1 VTDAGVKNKISRPL
15 AITLVA
21 ACSFSIGL
29 IGTLAGAL
37 LGLLILQPTSFPIAF
52 TQNSTFLS
60 LLWLVVG
67 PILVYSSYNLF
78 NMKKWAAQAVAA
90 VMLFDLIAG
99 PPYVLLAQPSIEPGD
114 VLMWA
119 FDVVMLLLLASAWHT
134 VSRAR

>member
-1 VTDAGVKNKISRPL
+1 VTDAGVKNRVSRPL

-29 IGTLAGAL
+29 IGALAGAL
-37 LGLLILQPTSFPIAF
+37 LGLLLLQPTSFPIAF

-60 LLWLVVG
+60 LLWLVAG

-78 NMKKWAAQAVAA
+78 NMKAVAA

-119 FDVVMLLLLASAWHT
+119 FDVVMLLLIASAWHT

>member
-1 VTDAGVKNKISRPL
+1 
-15 AITLVA
+15 
-21 ACSFSIGL
+21 
-29 IGTLAGAL
+29 
-37 LGLLILQPTSFPIAF
+37 
-52 TQNSTFLS
+52 
-60 LLWLVVG
+60 
-67 PILVYSSYNLF
+67 
-78 NMKKWAAQAVAA
+78 MKKWAAQAVAA